1 MKVRSILS
9 LFVAIVM
16 AGGLQAQG
24 LKGLIQRTAAS
35 AVNTATQKVQANSG
49 HSDNSAAQ
57 QTQTPQQTP
66 TQQQTQTPQ
75 QTKATTPAAGGTIY
89 YVSKS
94 GSSRGA
100 DGLTPATAKKDIQ
113 AVLNIIKEKGDNGAI
128 VRVGEGNFLGYTNQ
142 GYIEIYNFI
151 TLEGGWNA
159 DFTERDPF
167 KYITRIQP
175 GEEQRGTNGSKGLIT
190 TSRDLDDVGGSVHG
204 TLIIDGIML
213 DMGLEN
219 FYKPN
224 NPNDERN
231 GCPSIA
237 FETGRMEDTSPPQI
251 QHQIFHSDGAIAGNV
266 IIRNCLIANSSY
278 FGLQFNTRCGE
289 IEIYNNVIIS
299 NRYSG
304 VRIDGWDKE
313 GKASHINFHHNTVA
327 FSWCRD
333 KIMEDM
339 GYGFE
344 FMNKVSADVHH
355 NLFVGNNY
363 AAVARTRRLSGPD
376 APIEARRVTNLYDN
390 YYFLNAADL
399 QLPSTGGGK
408 WTNVKCTDI
417 EDMVD
422 EKTLPKA
429 ENNKEL
435 PAGSPVIEAFDKDYL
450 EAFANLK
457 VIASSQNFNPNSA
470 SNQFRQAMGMN
481 MQGTE
486 IHRVSMFGNRYNF
499 DKALKLFGAMPG
511 YGAQKP

>member
-1 MKVRSILS
+1 MKVKSLLS
-9 LFVAIVM
+9 LFIAIAM
-16 AGGLQAQG
+16 SGSLQAQG
-24 LKGLIQRTAAS
+24 LGGLIQRTAAS
-35 AVNTATQKVQANSG
+35 AANTATQKVQANSG
-49 HSDNSAAQ
+49 HSDNSSAQ
-57 QTQTPQQTP
+57 QTQT
-66 TQQQTQTPQ
+66 QQQT
-75 QTKATTPAAGGTIY
+75 KSATPAGNAKVY
-89 YVSKS
+89 YVSKN

-113 AVLNIIKEKGDNGAI
+113 AVLNIIKENGENGAV

-159 DFTERDPF
+159 DFTERDPL

-190 TSRDLDDVGGSVHG
+190 TSRDLDAVTSKVPMG

-213 DMGLEN
+213 DMGFEN

-224 NPNDERN
+224 NPNDDRN
-231 GCPSIA
+231 GCPSAA
-237 FETGRMEDTSPPQI
+237 FETGRMEDAVPPQI

-289 IEIYNNVIIS
+289 IEIYNCVIIS

-304 VRIDGWDKE
+304 VRIDGWDKD
-313 GKASHINFHHNTVA
+313 GQASHINFHHNTVA

-333 KIMEDM
+333 KFMEDM

-344 FMNKVSADVHH
+344 YMNKVSADVHH

-363 AAVARTRRLSGPD
+363 AAVARTRKLSGPE

-399 QLPSTGGGK
+399 QLPSAGGGK

-435 PAGSPVIEAFDKDYL
+435 PAGSPVIQAFDKDYL

-457 VIASSQNFNPNSA
+457 VISESQNFNPNSA

-486 IHRVSMFGNRYNF
+486 IRRVSMFGNRYNF
-499 DKALKLFGAMPG
+499 DKALKLFGAMEG

>member
-1 MKVRSILS
+1 MKVKSILS

-16 AGGLQAQG
+16 AGTLQAQG
-24 LKGLIQRTAAS
+24 LGGLIQRAAAS
-35 AVNTATQKVQANSG
+35 AGNTATQKAQANSG
-49 HSDNSAAQ
+49 HSDNASTQ
-57 QTQTPQQTP
+57 QTQAA
-66 TQQQTQTPQ
+66 
-75 QTKATTPAAGGTIY
+75 KPAAGGTVY

-113 AVLNIIKEKGDNGAI
+113 AVLDIIKEKGDNGAI

-151 TLEGGWNA
+151 TLEGGWNEN
-159 DFTERDPF
+159 FTERDPF

-190 TSRDLDDVGGSVHG
+190 TSRDLDAVGTNNSVRG

-231 GCPSIA
+231 GCPSAA
-237 FETGRMEDTSPPQI
+237 FETGRMEDAVPPQI

-313 GKASHINFHHNTVA
+313 GQASHINFHHNTVA

-333 KIMEDM
+333 KFMEDM

-344 FMNKVSADVHH
+344 
-355 NLFVGNNY
+355 
-363 AAVARTRRLSGPD
+363 T
-376 APIEARRVTNLYDN
+376 
-390 YYFLNAADL
+390 
-399 QLPSTGGGK
+399 
-408 WTNVKCTDI
+408 
-417 EDMVD
+417 ED
-422 EKTLPKA
+422 
-429 ENNKEL
+429 
-435 PAGSPVIEAFDKDYL
+435 GHYPV
-450 EAFANLK
+450 
-457 VIASSQNFNPNSA
+457 
-470 SNQFRQAMGMN
+470 R
-481 MQGTE
+481 
-486 IHRVSMFGNRYNF
+486 
-499 DKALKLFGAMPG
+499 
-511 YGAQKP
+511 

>member
-1 MKVRSILS
+1 MKVKSILS

-16 AGGLQAQG
+16 AGTLQAQG
-24 LKGLIQRTAAS
+24 LGGPIQRTAAS
-35 AVNTATQKVQANSG
+35 AGNTATQKVQANSG
-49 HSDNSAAQ
+49 HSDNSS
-57 QTQTPQQTP
+57 T
-66 TQQQTQTPQ
+66 
-75 QTKATTPAAGGTIY
+75 QTKAATPAAGGKVY
-89 YVSKS
+89 YVSKN
-94 GSSRGA
+94 GASRGA

-113 AVLNIIKEKGDNGAI
+113 AVLDIIKENGDNGAI

-190 TSRDLDDVGGSVHG
+190 TSRDLDAVGTSNSVRG

-231 GCPSIA
+231 GCPSAA
-237 FETGRMEDTSPPQI
+237 FETGRMEDAVPPQI

-313 GKASHINFHHNTVA
+313 GQASHINFHHNTVA

-333 KIMEDM
+333 KFMEDM

-344 FMNKVSADVHH
+344 YMNKVSADVHH

-363 AAVARTRRLSGPD
+363 AAVARTRKLSGPD

-390 YYFLNAADL
+390 YFFLNAADL
-399 QLPSTGGGK
+399 QLPSAGGGK

-457 VIASSQNFNPNSA
+457 VISESQNFNPNSA

-486 IHRVSMFGNRYNF
+486 IRRVSMFGNRYNF

>member
-1 MKVRSILS
+1 MKVKSILS

-24 LKGLIQRTAAS
+24 LGGLIQRAAAS
-35 AVNTATQKVQANSG
+35 AGNTATQKAQANSG

-57 QTQTPQQTP
+57 Q
-66 TQQQTQTPQ
+66 
-75 QTKATTPAAGGTIY
+75 QTKAATPATGGTVY

-113 AVLNIIKEKGDNGAI
+113 AVLDIIKEKGDNGAI

-151 TLEGGWNA
+151 TLEGGWNE

-167 KYITRIQP
+167 KFITRIQP

-190 TSRDLDDVGGSVHG
+190 TSRDLDAVGTNNSVRG

-231 GCPSIA
+231 GCPSAA
-237 FETGRMEDTSPPQI
+237 FETGRMEDAVPPQI

-313 GKASHINFHHNTVA
+313 GQASHINFHHNTVA

-333 KIMEDM
+333 KFMEDM

-344 FMNKVSADVHH
+344 YMNKVSADVHH

-363 AAVARTRRLSGPD
+363 AAVARTRKLSGPD

-399 QLPSTGGGK
+399 QLPSAGGGK

-457 VIASSQNFNPNSA
+457 VISESQNFNANSA

-486 IHRVSMFGNRYNF
+486 IRRVSMFGNRYNF

>member
-1 MKVRSILS
+1 MKK
-9 LFVAIVM
+9 LFYMLIVASMCVM
-16 AGGLQAQG
+16 PANAQFLKNLINGSSSSSSSNQSSSQSSQQVQPQAQS
-24 LKGLIQRTAAS
+24 AS
-35 AVNTATQKVQANSG
+35 QTGMAQAKP
-49 HSDNSAAQ
+49 SAN
-57 QTQTPQQTP
+57 
-66 TQQQTQTPQ
+66 
-75 QTKATTPAAGGTIY
+75 AGTVY
-89 YVSKS
+89 YVSKN

-113 AVLNIIKEKGDNGAI
+113 AVLNTIKEKGDNGATI
-128 VRVGEGNFLGYTNQ
+128 RIGEGNFLGYTNQ
-142 GYIEIYNFI
+142 GYIEIYNFV
-151 TLEGGWNA
+151 TLEGGWNE
-159 DFTERDPF
+159 DFTQRDPL

-190 TSRDLDDVGGSVHG
+190 TSRDLDAVGTTNTVRG

-231 GCPSIA
+231 GCPSAA
-237 FETGRMEDTSPPQI
+237 FETGRMEDAVPPQI

-289 IEIYNNVIIS
+289 IEIYNCVIIS

-333 KIMEDM
+333 KFMEDM

-344 FMNKVSADVHH
+344 YMNKVSADVHH

-363 AAVARTRRLSGPD
+363 AAVARTRKLSGPD

-399 QLPSTGGGK
+399 QLPSAGGGK

-422 EKTLPKA
+422 EQTLPKA

-435 PAGSPVIEAFDKDYL
+435 PAGSPVINAFDKDYL

-457 VIASSQNFNPNSA
+457 VISESSNFNPNSA
-470 SNQFRQAMGMN
+470 SNMFRQATGQN

-486 IHRVSMFGNRYNF
+486 IRRVSMFGNRYNF
-499 DKALKLFGAMPG
+499 DKALLLFGAMEG

>member
-1 MKVRSILS
+1 MKVKSILS

-16 AGGLQAQG
+16 AGTLQAQG
-24 LKGLIQRTAAS
+24 LGGLIQRAAAS
-35 AVNTATQKVQANSG
+35 AGNTATQKAQANSG
-49 HSDNSAAQ
+49 HSDNASTQ
-57 QTQTPQQTP
+57 QTQAA
-66 TQQQTQTPQ
+66 
-75 QTKATTPAAGGTIY
+75 KPAAGGTVY

-113 AVLNIIKEKGDNGAI
+113 AVLDIIKEKGDNGAI

-151 TLEGGWNA
+151 TLEGGWNEN
-159 DFTERDPF
+159 FTERDPF

-190 TSRDLDDVGGSVHG
+190 TSRDLDAVGTNNSVRG

-231 GCPSIA
+231 GCPSAA
-237 FETGRMEDTSPPQI
+237 FETGRMEDAVPPQI

-313 GKASHINFHHNTVA
+313 GQASHINFHHNTVA

-333 KIMEDM
+333 KFMEDM

-344 FMNKVSADVHH
+344 YMNKVSADVHH

-363 AAVARTRRLSGPD
+363 AAVARTRKLSGPD

-399 QLPSTGGGK
+399 QLPSAGGGK

-457 VIASSQNFNPNSA
+457 VISESQNFNANSA

-486 IHRVSMFGNRYNF
+486 IRRVSMFGNRYNF

>member
-16 AGGLQAQG
+16 AGTLQAQG
-24 LKGLIQRTAAS
+24 LGGLIQRAAAS
-35 AVNTATQKVQANSG
+35 AGNTATQKAQANSG
-49 HSDNSAAQ
+49 HSDNASTQ
-57 QTQTPQQTP
+57 QTQAA
-66 TQQQTQTPQ
+66 
-75 QTKATTPAAGGTIY
+75 KPAAGGTVY

-113 AVLNIIKEKGDNGAI
+113 AVLDIIKEKGDNGAI

-151 TLEGGWNA
+151 TLEGGWNE

-190 TSRDLDDVGGSVHG
+190 TSRDLDAVGTNNSVRG

-231 GCPSIA
+231 GCPSAA
-237 FETGRMEDTSPPQI
+237 FETGRMEDAVPPQI

-313 GKASHINFHHNTVA
+313 GQASHINFHHNTVA

-333 KIMEDM
+333 KFMEDM

-344 FMNKVSADVHH
+344 YMNKVSADVHH

-363 AAVARTRRLSGPD
+363 AAVARTRKLSGPD

-399 QLPSTGGGK
+399 QLPSAGGGK

-457 VIASSQNFNPNSA
+457 VISESQNFNANSA

-486 IHRVSMFGNRYNF
+486 IRRVSMFGNRYNF